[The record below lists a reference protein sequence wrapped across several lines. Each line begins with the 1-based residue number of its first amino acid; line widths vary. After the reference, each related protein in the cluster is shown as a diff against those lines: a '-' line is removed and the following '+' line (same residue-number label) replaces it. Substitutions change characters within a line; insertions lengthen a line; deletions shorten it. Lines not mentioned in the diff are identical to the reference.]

1 MGSNFTG
8 IRILEDIT
16 TNESMGTSSTLED
29 QKTYLNF
36 EKVCCAVEKCCL
48 VARTLHPIR
57 TTNLCAS
64 SKAMLKQP
72 LYIPSRCRGLC
83 QSHHRKMHAGRSE
96 EQVQGK
102 DFL

>member
-36 EKVCCAVEKCCL
+36 
-48 VARTLHPIR
+48 
-57 TTNLCAS
+57 
-64 SKAMLKQP
+64 
-72 LYIPSRCRGLC
+72 
-83 QSHHRKMHAGRSE
+83 
-96 EQVQGK
+96 
-102 DFL
+102 